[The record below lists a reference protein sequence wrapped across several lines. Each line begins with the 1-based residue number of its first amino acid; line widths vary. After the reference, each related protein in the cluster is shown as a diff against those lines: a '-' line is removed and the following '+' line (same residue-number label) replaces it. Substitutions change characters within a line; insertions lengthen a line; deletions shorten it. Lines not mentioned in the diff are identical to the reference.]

1 MECPRCHQEE
11 HVKNGFMCGKQRYKC
26 KSCGCNFTQSV
37 KQGYP
42 LQIKKK
48 ALRYYLEGMGFRR
61 IERLLCVSHVSVMN
75 WVKQASNEIRK
86 EREQRCKE
94 RNIDILELDELCTYI
109 KKTNINIGSG
119 SGLREIPKK
128 YWDIILALVD

>member
-1 MECPRCHQEE
+1 MECPKCSGLER
-11 HVKNGFMCGKQRYKC
+11 VKNGFMCGKQRYKC
-26 KSCGCNFTQSV
+26 KTCGCNFSKST

-48 ALRYYLEGMGFRR
+48 ALQYYLEGMGFRR

-75 WVKQASNEIRK
+75 WVKQASNQIRQ
-86 EREQRCKE
+86 EREKFYKE

-109 KKTNINIGSG
+109 KKNNINIGSG
-119 SGLREIPKK
+119 LGLREIPKK
-128 YWDIILALVD
+128 YWDIILALVE